1 MTWIKLTDL
10 PEQRLPM
17 HIDKTKS
24 FWEIRDGKI
33 VHQTR
38 VNRIADV
45 ESFEVLEG
53 SDFIARD
60 KVFVY
65 HAWTTMKIIDRHSFT
80 PLGDGYFRDKDCGYC
95 EFETSIKPLKSG
107 SARGLKV
114 IGSGY
119 ARDAAFA
126 YYCGRP
132 IKSCSL
138 PMTLKLVKQTG
149 EHPIPAA
156 TTDTQC
162 FYEGALIKGADV
174 TTWKMDAKGFS
185 RDAHNVFYNA
195 KKLAG
200 ARPDDWKFLKSPYS
214 TSGDKIYFMSFVLK
228 DADKESFEI
237 LADGTARDKHSSFS
251 GKNRI

>member
-1 MTWIKLTDL
+1 MTWLKLTDL
-10 PEQRLPM
+10 PEQRMPM
-17 HIDKTKS
+17 HIDREKS
-24 FWEIRDGKI
+24 FWEIQDGKI

-38 VNRIADV
+38 VNRTADV

-60 KVFVY
+60 KTFVY
-65 HAWTTMKIIDRHSFT
+65 HAWTTMKTVDRDTFT

-107 SARGLKV
+107 SAQGLKV
-114 IGSGY
+114 IGAGY

-132 IKSCSL
+132 ITSCTL
-138 PMTLKLVKQTG
+138 PMTLKLVEQTG
-149 EHPIPAA
+149 EHSIPAA

-174 TTWKMDAKGFS
+174 TTWKMGANGFS
-185 RDAHNVFYNA
+185 RDARNVFYNA
-195 KKLAG
+195 KKLTG
-200 ARPDDWKFLKSPYS
+200 ARPDDWKFIKPPYS
-214 TSGDKIYFMSFVLK
+214 TSDDKIYFMSFVLK
-228 DADKESFEI
+228 DVDKESFEI
-237 LADGTARDKHSSFS
+237 LADGTARDKHSRFT